1 MKEALHPI
9 AVLNW
14 RRLFS
19 SRRGTIRR
27 RSISVVFAALVSS
40 LFSFS
45 ALASDACVEEQEP
58 NESPET
64 AQAFSDGFC
73 VEGTISDSDQAIFG
87 WTVDADAA
95 KRPWTVDLAG
105 PHGQQTRVQI
115 HRLEEPADADNPA
128 VVGPELSSLVTP
140 AGADS
145 VQRSNFFITPGVW
158 LVGVSTSAGQ
168 GGAFQLSFRSSDDAS
183 ADASAD
189 QVASPSA
196 SGDQAAQVAGE
207 FALKGVLVNDSWS
220 SWQLSAIEARKRW
233 LLTATAPIGA
243 NVALELQSQDGK
255 PILTSTKIAEGCL
268 ELSDIGLPAGTYRIH
283 LTSNDSK
290 SYPFSL
296 ASASQGPRS
305 PGREEEP
312 NDSVLSARPLLLG
325 QTMTGRIAH
334 AGDVDTYVLPA
345 TAAGQLLS
353 VRLGGQSRAITRL
366 CIGGADGAVLQ
377 CREGVMPSLD
387 DIVITDAR
395 RFFSISGGPSPD
407 ATYDL
412 VAHVIGQ
419 QSADAE
425 SEPNDTSDL
434 ANTLAGT
441 LMHGRFVNG
450 DTDVFRFKA
459 TDSKPRT
466 FQLTGDAAT
475 SLEVTDMQA
484 QSSARV
490 ERETGADGKPVAG
503 SLQLS
508 NLTLAPGDY
517 LVVAKGTDGA
527 YTLETTVSADAA
539 PASGAP
545 TEREPN
551 DAAEQAQA
559 LNEGERIAG
568 VISPDGDVDQY
579 RVSIVTPEDIAIHLE
594 PDQGCPV
601 VFALSWDS
609 WSGSKPTASITGKS
623 FTYSA
628 RLQPGDYTI
637 SVQHETQC
645 STESRYTIGFD
656 ATNLG
661 TFGDIEPNDSFA
673 EASAMPS
680 NLKVEGTV
688 GQFTD
693 DDWFRLPKVEKDTGV
708 SIVAAG
714 DVEVA
719 LTDGKPTSSA
729 QMSQPTVIASGDKV
743 EPVKGTVP
751 AGATAAI
758 RVKGRGP
765 FTIAV
770 TMDDRATVP
779 TAGASPSPSALA
791 KKSDE
796 PPPVVEPAL
805 PRNPAP
811 GALKMDLEFDSAEI
825 AAYWHRGQRVPGK
838 LKVIN
843 GESAPVEVTFATTR
857 LRPGWR
863 LDLPP
868 TATIAANGSLDLPL
882 ALEVASDPYVA
893 HPTKITISLSKGS
906 SILASASASIAASIS
921 AQPVGDH
928 LAFELPDELLGGFN
942 VAWTALGGTLLS
954 PTASADDENG
964 LSNIN
969 DGLSSNAGYIVDAAS
984 LPQTITVRFGGNKTW
999 PVRGITINPQTPGVW
1014 PAEYMANFEL
1024 LLSADGATFER
1035 VLNGEVSQES
1045 REQSFVLPK
1054 AIEAKAAQLRILS
1067 NHDGNLGRVAV
1078 SEWKVIVDPQVGIGA
1093 ELDIADSLRGGHVVW
1108 SDPLISAETR
1118 VVKGVLEEGGPG
1130 PVVSVP
1136 AGVAPQVTIGFHED
1150 RAAQIATLEWI
1161 DSEPAN
1167 GAATFPAVM
1176 IDASTDTPFGPWS
1189 RVGEWKLGEGKSSTR
1204 TFDKPIWARFLRFT
1218 SARMAGEGG
1227 ETVQFPTKL
1236 RVLERASGENYRS
1249 ILGEWGQYSTT
1260 SFYEKTL
1267 PAPPTAKPES
1277 DDNDSRE
1284 KAEPLAMDQLVSGRV
1299 EIGRDEDWFKILQP
1313 EGLDRLTIKLG
1324 GEPTIG
1330 ADISLFDDAEKPIVL
1345 IDTGG
1350 TPREAEFEARVV
1362 PGKTYYLKVSQP
1374 PHSVMI
1380 AYDTSGS
1387 LLAFIPIIYNALEV
1401 FAAGVHPGQEA
1412 VNFMPFDGP
1421 AMLPDFSDQPA
1432 ILKQALAKDGRES
1445 TTSGLEGTSI
1455 TAMRDLSTRRGTR
1468 ALLVVT
1474 DAASSTTEAV
1484 TDLWKMVEQTRPR
1497 IFAAHTGSFD
1507 DPLREKQTMQ
1517 DLSLA
1522 SGGHYASSR
1531 SQPELDVAFDRV
1543 AAWLRR
1549 PAGYTMF
1556 AKAGKAAPPEPGRL
1570 VVASA
1575 ATPVNSEA
1583 PPSEKREGGLEIVLD
1598 ASGSMLKHMDGRRRI
1613 EIARTS
1619 LARLVKDHLKPDDR
1633 VALRVFGHDKPGSCE
1648 TTLVQPLGPL
1658 DPDGMTATVNG
1669 IVPQNL
1675 AKTPIAA
1682 SLSQVES
1689 DLKDVTGTKTVILLT
1704 DGEETC
1710 GGDPRAVISALAAH
1724 DIQVRVNIV
1733 GFSVDDPMLKGE
1745 FREWARIG
1753 RGRYFDAAKAQDLD
1767 GAIAAAADVPFA
1779 AYDNNGN
1786 VAGEGTVDGPEITV
1800 PAGHYRVEVASTP
1813 PQIFSDVMIKER
1825 DVTKLSASK

>member
-1 MKEALHPI
+1 MHPS
-9 AVLNW
+9 AVWDW
-14 RRLFS
+14 RRFFS
-19 SRRGTIRR
+19 LRRSTIQR
-27 RSISVVFAALVSS
+27 RSIPVIFTTLVSIF
-40 LFSFS
+40 FSFS
-45 ALASDACVEEQEP
+45 ALATDACVEEQEP

-64 AQAFSDGFC
+64 AQAFSGNFC
-73 VEGTISDSDQAIFG
+73 VQGTISDSDQSIFN

-105 PHGQQTRVQI
+105 PHSQQTKVQI
-115 HRLEEPADADNPA
+115 HRLEEPAEGENPA
-128 VVGPELSSLVTP
+128 VVGPELSSLATP

-145 VQRSNFFITPGVW
+145 VERANFFVTPGVW

-168 GGAFQLSFRSSDDAS
+168 GGAFQLSFLSSDDGSVDQAAAAGAS
-183 ADASAD
+183 A
-189 QVASPSA
+189 
-196 SGDQAAQVAGE
+196 DQAAQVAGK
-207 FALKGVLVNDSWS
+207 FALKGVLGSESWS
-220 SWQLSAIEARKRW
+220 SWQLSPIEARKRW
-233 LLTATAPIGA
+233 ILTATAPIGA

-255 PILTSTKIAEGCL
+255 PILTSTQIAEGRL
-268 ELSDIGLPAGTYRIH
+268 ELADIGLPAGTYRIH
-283 LTSNDSK
+283 LTSADSQA
-290 SYPFSL
+290 YPYSL
-296 ASASQGPRS
+296 EAASQGPRS

-312 NDSVLSARPLLLG
+312 NDSVLSARPLSPG
-325 QTMTGRIAH
+325 QTMTGRIGH
-334 AGDVDTYVLPA
+334 LGDIDTYVLPT

-353 VRLGGQSRAITRL
+353 VRLGGQSRAISRL

-387 DIVITDAR
+387 DIGITDAH
-395 RFFSISGGPSPD
+395 RFLIISGGPSPD

-412 VAHVIGQ
+412 AAHVTGQ

-434 ANTLAGT
+434 ANTLAVP
-441 LMHGRFVNG
+441 LMRGRFVNA

-459 TDSKPRT
+459 SDSKPFT
-466 FQLTGDAAT
+466 LKLTGDAAT

-490 ERETGADGKPVAG
+490 ERATGADANTVAG
-503 SLQLS
+503 PLQLS

-527 YTLETTVSADAA
+527 YTLETTVSTDAA
-539 PASGAP
+539 AASALP
-545 TEREPN
+545 MEREPN
-551 DAAEQAQA
+551 DAVEQAQA
-559 LNEGERIAG
+559 LQEAERVAG
-568 VISPDGDVDQY
+568 VISPDGDIDQF
-579 RVSIVTPEDIAIHLE
+579 RLSIVTPEDITIHLE
-594 PDQGCPV
+594 PDPGCPV
-601 VFALSWDS
+601 VFALNWDS
-609 WSGSKPTASITGKS
+609 WSGSMPKALVSDKS
-623 FTYSA
+623 FAYTA
-628 RLQPGDYTI
+628 RLRPNDYTI
-637 SVQHETQC
+637 SLQHDTQC
-645 STESRYTIGFD
+645 AIATRYTIGFD
-656 ATNLG
+656 ATNLAA
-661 TFGDIEPNDSFA
+661 FGDVEPNDSLA
-673 EASAMPS
+673 EASAMPP

-693 DDWFRLPKVEKDTGV
+693 ADWFKLPKVEKDTGV
-708 SIVAAG
+708 SIVATG
-714 DVEVA
+714 EIEVA
-719 LTDGKPTSSA
+719 LTDGKPMSSA
-729 QMSQPTVIASGDKV
+729 QLSQPTIIASGDSG

-751 AGATAAI
+751 AGVTAAI
-758 RVKGRGP
+758 RVMGKGAY
-765 FTIAV
+765 TLAV
-770 TMDDRATVP
+770 TMDGHTTVATADAP
-779 TAGASPSPSALA
+779 ASSLSTA
-791 KKSDE
+791 KNSDE
-796 PPPVVEPAL
+796 PPAVAEPAH
-805 PRNPAP
+805 RSNAAP
-811 GALKMDLEFDSAEI
+811 GALKAELKFATPEI
-825 AAYWHRGQRVPGK
+825 AAFWHRGQRVPGT
-838 LKVIN
+838 LKVN
-843 GESAPVEVTFATTR
+843 NAESAPVEVTFATTG

-868 TATIAANGSLDLPL
+868 TATIAANGSLEMPL
-882 ALEVASDPYVA
+882 ALEVAADPYAVR
-893 HPTKITISLSKGS
+893 PTKITVSLTKGA

-921 AQPVGDH
+921 AQPIGDH

-942 VAWTALGGTLLS
+942 VAWTALGGTLVS
-954 PTASADDENG
+954 PPEGANDENG

-969 DGLSSNAGYIVDAAS
+969 DGLSSNAGYIFDAAL
-984 LPQTITVRFGGNKTW
+984 LPQMVTVRFGGDRTW

-1014 PAEYMANFEL
+1014 PPEYMANFEL
-1024 LLSADGATFER
+1024 LLSADGAKFER
-1035 VLNGEVSQES
+1035 VLTGEVSQQPS
-1045 REQSFVLPK
+1045 EQSFVLPK

-1093 ELDIADSLRGGHVVW
+1093 ELDIADTLRGGHVVW
-1108 SDPLISAETR
+1108 SDPLISAETP
-1118 VVKGVLEEGGPG
+1118 VVKGMLEEGGAG

-1136 AGVAPQVTIGFHED
+1136 SGVAPQVTIAFHED
-1150 RAAQIATLEWI
+1150 RAAQITALEWI

-1167 GAATFPAVM
+1167 GAVTFPAVI
-1176 IDASTDTPFGPWS
+1176 IDASTETPLGPWT
-1189 RVGEWKLGEGKSSTR
+1189 RIGEWKLGEGKPSTKK
-1204 TFDKPIWARFLRFT
+1204 FDKPIWARFLRFT
-1218 SARMAGEGG
+1218 STGKAGEGG
-1227 ETVQFPTKL
+1227 ETLQFPTKL
-1236 RVLERASGENYRS
+1236 RVLERASDANYRS
-1249 ILGEWGQYSTT
+1249 ILGEWGQYSAA

-1267 PAPPTAKPES
+1267 PAPPLAKPES

-1284 KAEPLAMDQLVSGRV
+1284 KAEPLPMEQLVSGRV
-1299 EIGRDEDWFKILQP
+1299 EIGRDEDWFKIVQP
-1313 EGLDRLTIKLG
+1313 EGMDRLTITLG

-1330 ADISLFDDAEKPIVL
+1330 ADISLFDDAEKPVVL
-1345 IDTGG
+1345 VDTGG
-1350 TPREAEFEARVV
+1350 TPREADFEARVV
-1362 PGKTYYLKVSQP
+1362 PGKTCYLKVSQP

-1412 VNFMPFDGP
+1412 VNFMPFDRP
-1421 AMLPDFSDQPA
+1421 AMLPDFSDQPG
-1432 ILKQALAKDGRES
+1432 ILKQALAKDPRES
-1445 TTSGLEGTSI
+1445 TTSGLEGTAI
-1455 TAMRDLSTRRGTR
+1455 TALRNLSTRRGTR
-1468 ALLVVT
+1468 ALLLVT
-1474 DAASSTTEAV
+1474 DAASSTFEAT
-1484 TDLWKMVEQTRPR
+1484 TDLWKMIEQTRPR
-1497 IFAAHTGSFD
+1497 IFTAHAGSFD
-1507 DPLREKQTMQ
+1507 DPLREKETMQ

-1531 SQPELDVAFDRV
+1531 SQPELDVSFDRV

-1549 PAGYTMF
+1549 PAGYTLL
-1556 AKAGKAAPPEPGRL
+1556 AKAGKAAPAEPGRL

-1575 ATPVNSEA
+1575 ATPTNSEA
-1583 PPSEKREGGLEIVLD
+1583 APSETRQGGLEIVLD

-1613 EIARTS
+1613 EIARAS
-1619 LARLVKDHLKPDDR
+1619 LAKLVKDHLKPDDH

-1658 DPDGMTATVNG
+1658 DADAMTATVNG

-1689 DLKDVTGTKTVILLT
+1689 DLKDATGTKTVILLT

-1710 GGDPRAVISALAAH
+1710 GGDPRAVISTLAAH
-1724 DIQVRVNIV
+1724 DIQVRINIV

-1767 GAIAAAADVPFA
+1767 SAIAAAADVPFA
-1779 AYDNNGN
+1779 AYDTNGN
-1786 VAGEGTVDGPEITV
+1786 VAGQGTVDGPEITV